1 MEKALFLDRDGTI
14 IIDKGVNLNP
24 NKIIFI
30 EGLFQLL
37 EAAKKRSFKIIV
49 VTNQTVV
56 SKGLK
61 TYREM
66 KILNDI
72 ILNRIKIKMGF
83 NVFDRVYFCPF
94 HPNANINRF
103 RFDSYYRKPQPG
115 MLFKAQGKFNL
126 DLKNSLMVGD
136 RISDIVAGN
145 LAGCKTVMIKGK
157 HNKSKIIESSLKIQ
171 IETIKPNYRVNKLVD
186 IIPIMDGLI

>member
-14 IIDKGVNLNP
+14 IFDKGISLNP
-24 NKIIFI
+24 NKIIFM
-30 EGLFQLL
+30 EGLFELL
-37 EAAKKRSFKIIV
+37 EAAKKRSFKIII

-66 KILNDI
+66 KMLNDI
-72 ILNRIKIKMGF
+72 ILKKINIKLGM

-94 HPNANINRF
+94 HPNANINRY
-103 RFDSYYRKPQPG
+103 RFDSYFRKPQPG

-136 RISDIVAGN
+136 RTSDIVAGN
-145 LAGCKTVMIKGK
+145 LADCKTIMIKGK
-157 HNKSKIIESSLKIQ
+157 HNKSEMIESSLKIQ
-171 IETIKPNYRVNKLVD
+171 KEIIKPNYKVNKLVD
-186 IIPIMDGLI
+186 IIPIMDSLI

>member
-1 MEKALFLDRDGTI
+1 MFLDRDGTI
-14 IIDKGVNLNP
+14 IIDKGINLNP

-37 EAAKKRSFKIIV
+37 KAAKKRSFKIIV
-49 VTNQTVV
+49 VTNQTIV

-72 ILNRIKIKMGF
+72 ILKRINTKLGIS
-83 NVFDRVYFCPF
+83 VFDRVYFCPF
-94 HPNANINRF
+94 HPNANINRYK
-103 RFDSYYRKPQPG
+103 FDSYFRKPQPG
-115 MLFKAQGKFNL
+115 MLFKAQKKFNL
-126 DLKNSLMVGD
+126 DLKKSFMVGD

-145 LAGCKTVMIKGK
+145 LAGCITIMIKGK
-157 HNKSKIIESSLKIQ
+157 YNKSKLIESSLKINK
-171 IETIKPNYRVNKLVD
+171 ETIQPNYRVNKLEE
-186 IIPIMDGLI
+186 IIPIMDDLI

>member
-1 MEKALFLDRDGTI
+1 LEKALFLDRDGTI
-14 IIDKGVNLNP
+14 IIDKGIDLNP
-24 NKIIFI
+24 NKIVFM

-37 EAAKKRSFKIIV
+37 EAAKKESFKIII

-66 KILNDI
+66 KMLNDV
-72 ILNRIKIKMGF
+72 ILKRINIKLGI

-94 HPNANINRF
+94 HPNANINRY
-103 RFDSYYRKPQPG
+103 RFDSYFRKPQPG

-126 DLKNSLMVGD
+126 DLKKSLMVGD
-136 RISDIVAGN
+136 RTSDIVAGN
-145 LAGCKTVMIKGK
+145 LAGCKTIMIKGK
-157 HNKSKIIESSLKIQ
+157 YNKSKMIESSLKIQ
-171 IETIKPNYRVNKLVD
+171 KETIKPNYKVNKLVD

>member
-83 NVFDRVYFCPF
+83 NVFDRVYFF
-94 HPNANINRF
+94 V
-103 RFDSYYRKPQPG
+103 RKIWST
-115 MLFKAQGKFNL
+115 A
-126 DLKNSLMVGD
+126 
-136 RISDIVAGN
+136 I
-145 LAGCKTVMIKGK
+145 
-157 HNKSKIIESSLKIQ
+157 
-171 IETIKPNYRVNKLVD
+171 
-186 IIPIMDGLI
+186 

>member
-24 NKIIFI
+24 KKIIFI

-37 EAAKKRSFKIIV
+37 EAAKKRSFKIIL

-61 TYREM
+61 TFREM
-66 KILNDI
+66 KILNDVI
-72 ILNRIKIKMGF
+72 FKEINIKLGYD
-83 NVFDRVYFCPF
+83 VFDKMYFCPF
-94 HPNANINRF
+94 HPNANIKRY
-103 RFDSYYRKPQPG
+103 RFDSYFRKPQPG
-115 MLFKAQGKFNL
+115 MLFKAQKNFNL

-136 RISDIVAGN
+136 RVSDVVAGN
-145 LAGCKTVMIKGK
+145 LAGCKTIMLKGK
-157 HNKSKIIESSLKIQ
+157 HNKSKIIESNLKIQ
-171 IETIKPNYRVNKLVD
+171 KETTIPNYRVTKLVD
-186 IIPIMDGLI
+186 IIRIMDGFQ